1 MDYYGNNDYR
11 DYLAHYG
18 VKGMEWG
25 KHKFGSIFYALA
37 KANGAVRKKSTPKWK
52 RSSSYQKYLS
62 KRNAILSKGSNK
74 KKSTLLQLDN
84 NLEKNKGNKAE
95 AASEKTTQNAKE
107 VLKVAKEIIRGKYG
121 SGSKRR
127 AALTKKYGD
136 WAVYQNKVNELLG
149 SKKRHPV
156 GGTTSSSS
164 TTKRKTSGSSGGST
178 VKTTSRSSSRRS
190 TTRTSSTTRRSTSR
204 RSSTHS
210 RSRTTKKGRSVVK
223 KLFSGLRR
231 PGTSLRKIS
240 GSIVGGAKKFGNTFR
255 RK

>member
-25 KHKFGSIFYALA
+25 KHKFGSNFYALA

-52 RSSSYQKYLS
+52 RSSYQKYLS
-62 KRNAILSKGSNK
+62 KRNAILSKGTK
-74 KKSTLLQLDN
+74 KKESTLLQLDN

-95 AASEKTTQNAKE
+95 AASEKTTQNAKQI
-107 VLKVAKEIIRGKYG
+107 LKVAKEIIRGKYG
-121 SGSKRR
+121 FGSKRR

-156 GGTTSSSS
+156 GGSASS
-164 TTKRKTSGSSGGST
+164 TRKVSKTSNTSKVKITAGIKNT
-178 VKTTSRSSSRRS
+178 VKRRYAANN
-190 TTRTSSTTRRSTSR
+190 
-204 RSSTHS
+204 
-210 RSRTTKKGRSVVK
+210 RSRTTVRKSGRSFVN
-223 KLFSGLRR
+223 RR
-231 PGTSLRKIS
+231 FHRGY
-240 GSIVGGAKKFGNTFR
+240 
-255 RK
+255 